1 MTVSDEFEWPRQPR
15 SGSGSETIAQITP
28 LRRTGG
34 PLNQAVYD
42 VLRER
47 LLEGRYPAGTRLP
60 TDDLRAELGVS
71 KQPVMEALR
80 RLAADGMVQIVP
92 QVGCLV
98 TGYDLHEVEDF
109 YLAFGGFEG
118 SIAGTAALRRTDEQL
133 AELGEISGQIGALR
147 SERDAEVR
155 SRGYRLWNRRFHH
168 AIGAMAQSRVMTETS
183 RRMWDLSDF
192 LINTAGV
199 PQPLSSALDDRHAD
213 HERIRA
219 ALHAGDHAVA
229 REEMER
235 HIVTTAAVIQCE
247 SESAQHGVATELHR
261 EERFGP
267 RRRLDGSS
275 SVNS

>member
-1 MTVSDEFEWPRQPR
+1 MTVSGEFGSQRRPR
-15 SGSGSETIAQITP
+15 GGGGSETIAQITA

-34 PLNQAVYD
+34 PLNHAVYD
-42 VLRER
+42 MLRER

-80 RLAADGMVQIVP
+80 RLAADGVVQIVP

-118 SIAGTAALRRTDEQL
+118 SIAGTAALRRTDDQL
-133 AELGEISGQIGALR
+133 VELAEISGQIGALR
-147 SERDAEVR
+147 SERDAAVR

-229 REEMER
+229 RDEMER

-247 SESAQHGVATELHR
+247 SESARQVSYPAMGDLSRTAAPPDR
-261 EERFGP
+261 AP
-267 RRRLDGSS
+267 
-275 SVNS
+275 

>member
-1 MTVSDEFEWPRQPR
+1 MTVSGEFGSQRRPR
-15 SGSGSETIAQITP
+15 GGGGSETIAQITA

-34 PLNQAVYD
+34 PLNHAVYD

-118 SIAGTAALRRTDEQL
+118 SIAGTAALRRTDDQL
-133 AELGEISGQIGALR
+133 VELAEISGQIGALR
-147 SERDAEVR
+147 SERDAAVR

-247 SESAQHGVATELHR
+247 SESARQVSYSRQGDLSRTAAPTDR
-261 EERFGP
+261 AR
-267 RRRLDGSS
+267 
-275 SVNS
+275 VNS

>member
-1 MTVSDEFEWPRQPR
+1 MTVPSEFGWQPR
-15 SGSGSETIAQITP
+15 APSGSGSETIAQITP

-34 PLNQAVYD
+34 PLNHAVYD

-118 SIAGTAALRRTDEQL
+118 GIAGTAALRRTDEQL
-133 AELGEISGQIGALR
+133 AELDEISRHIDALR
-147 SERDAEVR
+147 GERDAAAR

-168 AIGAMAQSRVMTETS
+168 AIGAMAQSRMMTETS
-183 RRMWDLSDF
+183 RRMWNLSDF
-192 LINTAGV
+192 LINTAGL

-247 SESAQHGVATELHR
+247 SESARHGVAPELPR
-261 EERFGP
+261 EERSGV